1 MSLMQLVSPE
11 KIDTS
16 DVGTSV
22 PKVSARGVNVYY
34 GSKQALF
41 DVGLDTVSYTH
52 LTLPTSA
59 LV

>member
-11 KIDTS
+11 KNETS

-41 DVGLDTVSYTH
+41 DVGLDIFQNEVT
-52 LTLPTSA
+52 A
-59 LV
+59 